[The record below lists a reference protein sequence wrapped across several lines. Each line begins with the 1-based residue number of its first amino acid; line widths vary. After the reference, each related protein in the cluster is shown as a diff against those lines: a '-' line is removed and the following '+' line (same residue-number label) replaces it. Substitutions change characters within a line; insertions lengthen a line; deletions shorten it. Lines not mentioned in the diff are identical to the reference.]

1 MRPYGI
7 ILLAAVALLQVGCA
21 SRSEIV
27 TMKTQLEFLERST
40 LQMQDRIRD
49 LDSLFR
55 LTVEKNVAYQADLK
69 VALADMMDK
78 MNTIDG
84 RLTDIESQMANRP
97 GSYVQTPVRPNATTA
112 ATDTAKATDESDM
125 PQVNPSSVYENAT
138 KDMREGRFDLAI
150 LQFNEFL
157 KQFPDSPQADDAQY
171 WLAECYYAKKEY
183 ARAIPEFEKVEKT
196 YPQSDKLTES
206 IFKLGRCYQETGNVA
221 RARPIFNR
229 LIKDYPDSFEA
240 RQAQDRLKEM
250 E

>member
-1 MRPYGI
+1 
-7 ILLAAVALLQVGCA
+7 
-21 SRSEIV
+21 
-27 TMKTQLEFLERST
+27 MKTQLEFLERST